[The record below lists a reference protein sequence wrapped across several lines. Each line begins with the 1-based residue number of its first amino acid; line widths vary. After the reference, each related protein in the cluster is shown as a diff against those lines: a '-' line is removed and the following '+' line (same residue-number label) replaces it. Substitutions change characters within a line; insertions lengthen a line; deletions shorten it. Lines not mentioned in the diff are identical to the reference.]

1 MTGIVK
7 VKTINIM
14 KKNKYFIRDE
24 SFVIGLMNS
33 IDQKIESCFKV
44 LNELNSDRIKS
55 YGCDD
60 SAMKVSSVYTSDNEI
75 LNCIMKLEKLRNDYF
90 VELQD
95 LKPKE

>member
-1 MTGIVK
+1 
-7 VKTINIM
+7 M
-14 KKNKYFIRDE
+14 KKNKCFIRDE

-33 IDQKIESCFKV
+33 IDQKIDSCFKV

-60 SAMKVSSVYTSDNEI
+60 GAMKVSSVYTSDNEI
-75 LNCIMKLEKLRNDYF
+75 INCIMKLEKLRNDYF